1 MSDVSILVL
10 PPERRREAKQLRLVA
25 LQNSPESFA
34 SSYEDEVLFS
44 DDVWKNRVAA
54 AFERD
59 HAIAFYAET
68 DGVLVG
74 MAGAGWSPKTK
85 LRHVA
90 EVYAVYVK
98 PTHRG
103 KGIGSALMRRLLDEL
118 RALPQI
124 EKAKL
129 GVTDGNEAATSLYQR
144 LGFEIVGR
152 AERELQV
159 DGQATT
165 TYTIWKRGCDR

>member
-59 HAIAFYAET
+59 HAIAIYAET

-98 PTHRG
+98 PSHRG
-103 KGIGSALMRRLLDEL
+103 KGIGKALMRRLLDDL
-118 RALPQI
+118 KALPQI
-124 EKAKL
+124 EKVKL
-129 GVTDGNEAATSLYQR
+129 SVTDSNQAAVSLYLR

-159 DGQATT
+159 DGRYYDLQNMEM
-165 TYTIWKRGCDR
+165 WLR